1 MLHLLF
7 LPSTPIASAGMK
19 LFLRQMKLWE
29 KVKLFRVIASAGI
42 EDITV
47 SVDIGGI
54 WWLGDEVKST

>member
-19 LFLRQMKLWE
+19 LFFQQMKLWE

-42 EDITV
+42 ED
-47 SVDIGGI
+47 SDAS
-54 WWLGDEVKST
+54 VKSAGVQRSNSKAENT